1 MPQVK
6 FAPAALEDLVRLREF
21 LRPKNPAAAQRTA
34 EAITKAVRL
43 LAQHPQIGRPIEEM
57 DAEYRELL
65 IDFGSSGYVTLYRY
79 EDDLV
84 TILSLRHQK
93 EAGY

>member
-6 FAPAALEDLVRLREF
+6 FAPAALKDLVRLREF

-34 EAITKAVRL
+34 AAFTKAVRL

-65 IDFGSSGYVTLYRY
+65 IDFGSNGYVTLYRY
-79 EDDLV
+79 ENDLV
-84 TILSLRHQK
+84 TILSLHHQK